1 MATVARFGSDGFI
14 RKQQELEQ
22 QITAFSLT
30 LLTNI
35 VMAWNTVYIQEIL
48 GDAKS
53 KNSKRKDMMRA
64 ANRLI
69 RKTLTIF
76 HLHLLNTLTAWAN
89 TTLKMKL
96 NLNKMDYEL

>member
-35 VMAWNTVYIQEIL
+35 VMAWNTVYIQEIF

-53 KNSKRKDMMRA
+53 KSLKKKDM
-64 ANRLI
+64 
-69 RKTLTIF
+69 KS
-76 HLHLLNTLTAWAN
+76 
-89 TTLKMKL
+89 MKRI
-96 NLNKMDYEL
+96 

>member
-14 RKQQELEQ
+14 RKQQEAEQ
-22 QITAFSLT
+22 QITAYSLT

-53 KNSKRKDMMRA
+53 KNSKKKAMR
-64 ANRLI
+64 LMKKI
-69 RKTLTIF
+69 STIF
-76 HLHLLNTLTAWAN
+76 HLPFLNTLIV
-89 TTLKMKL
+89 
-96 NLNKMDYEL
+96 

>member
-48 GDAKS
+48 GDFYDIK
-53 KNSKRKDMMRA
+53 K
-64 ANRLI
+64 
-69 RKTLTIF
+69 
-76 HLHLLNTLTAWAN
+76 LL
-89 TTLKMKL
+89 KL
-96 NLNKMDYEL
+96 CFFI

>member
-53 KNSKRKDMMRA
+53 KNSKRKGMR
-64 ANRLI
+64 LM

-76 HLHLLNTLTAWAN
+76 PLHLLNTLIA
-89 TTLKMKL
+89 
-96 NLNKMDYEL
+96 